1 MEAAAAIRYDAMR
14 RKSLIRTCLLLGG
27 LTLLASCPPPVS
39 FEEQRERMVSEQI
52 QSRGV
57 TDERVLSVMLEIPR
71 HLFVPGAER
80 EAAYADRPLSIG
92 HGQTISQPYV
102 VALMTDL
109 ARPLPGDRALE
120 VGTGSGYQAAILS
133 RLVKEV
139 YTIEIVPELGA
150 EAARRLKDLGYA
162 NVQVRVGDGYR
173 GWPEASPFDVILVT
187 AAPEEVP
194 EPLLDQLKP
203 GGRLVI
209 PVGPTG
215 AVQSLQLVSKDLD
228 GRLQAR
234 HVLPVR
240 FVPFTRSP

>member
-1 MEAAAAIRYDAMR
+1 
-14 RKSLIRTCLLLGG
+14 LTRTCLILGG
-27 LTLLASCPPPVS
+27 LALLASCAPPGS
-39 FEEQRERMVSEQI
+39 FEEERKRMVSEQV

-57 TDERVLSVMLEIPR
+57 TDERVVSAMLEIPR
-71 HLFVPGAER
+71 HRFVPEAER
-80 EAAYADRPLSIG
+80 AAAYDDRPLSIG
-92 HGQTISQPYV
+92 HGQAISQPYI

-109 ARPLPGDRALE
+109 ARPMPGDRALE
-120 VGTGSGYQAAILS
+120 VGTGSGYQAAVLS

-139 YTIEIVPELGA
+139 FTIEIVPELGA

-162 NVQVRVGDGYR
+162 NVQVRVGDGFQ
-173 GWPEASPFDVILVT
+173 GWPEAAPFDVILVT

-194 EPLLDQLKP
+194 EPLLEQLKP

-215 AVQSLQLVSKDLD
+215 AVQSLQLVAKDSD